1 MENKKMIEDHNEE
14 EEEENFQFINELEFY
29 NEIIGYRS
37 VVNYQEIFNNME
49 EQTKQDLEREVLFYY
64 TYFTENAM
72 TSINMD
78 VNNKKINTMNF
89 DIEMYTYPITS
100 NTSRIGVQI
109 FLRDNASP
117 LQYLAYIAP
126 YNLKNFP
133 SSPLQMNTFKEY
145 LYSTLF
151 LIHVFCTEF
160 QYHPMLV
167 YMYHKDDIPPMTDI
181 KLRRARL
188 FGDDLECSVC
198 LEKTVMMTSCN
209 HSLCHICFS
218 KLRIKNC
225 PLCRSLLEHQ
235 YYVLEPP
242 NQILE

>member
-1 MENKKMIEDHNEE
+1 MTDEDYE
-14 EEEENFQFINELEFY
+14 FIDDIQFY

-37 VVNYQEIFNNME
+37 VVNYETIFENLND
-49 EQTKQDLEREVLFYY
+49 QTKSDLKREVLFYY
-64 TYFTENAM
+64 NYFTENSM
-72 TSINMD
+72 TSINID
-78 VNNKKINTMNF
+78 VNNKKINSMNF
-89 DIEMYTYPITS
+89 DIDMYTYHITT
-100 NTSRIGVQI
+100 NTSRIGIQI
-109 FLRDNASP
+109 FLRDNSSP
-117 LQYLAYIAP
+117 LQYIAYIAP
-126 YNLKNFP
+126 YNLKNF
-133 SSPLQMNTFKEY
+133 STSNSQKKIFREY
-145 LYSTLF
+145 LYNILF
-151 LIHVFCTEF
+151 RIHIFCTEF

-218 KLRIKNC
+218 KLRIKTC

-242 NQILE
+242 NQASLE